1 MEKIL
6 LLVDDEQ
13 PVLKSLK
20 RLLRREPYTILTASD
35 GFEALEVLAENEVQV
50 VLSDF
55 RMPGMTGGELLKKAV
70 DLKPSIVG
78 MLLSGHADLDLVID
92 SLNSGAVHRFMSK
105 PWQGPELLEA
115 LENAFL
121 RWQDQQHSM
130 KMARMSEAIQDPYIE
145 IDQLGHIYAFNTAAT
160 KLLSEFDNGEPF
172 DNITDYFP
180 DLSEPKVKL
189 LCGIDEVH
197 LESVMGEQQERYE
210 IYSKHIESSRWMLR
224 IRQVSQMAKAGDGNE
239 LDSLAL
245 NRSQVL
251 NMLSRW
257 GSGGRLEST
266 TVIYIDLVKF
276 HVINDG
282 LGYRLADKLLA
293 EAAKRMSAVLP
304 VEARLGHMN
313 ADEFVVLFPN
323 RLDFDACKG
332 FTQSLK
338 DAFCEPFK
346 VGGRELRISFKAGV
360 AWGDEKAVPEDIL
373 QQAHV
378 AVTNAKTDSNSEA
391 ITAYQVHMSKHL
403 DQVVSLQSDLYLALE
418 RNELSVHYQPKVA
431 AKDHMICGAEALVRW
446 HHPTHGW
453 ISPGVF
459 IPVAE
464 ASGLIDVIGE
474 WVLLT
479 ACTQAKVWELQG
491 VPSVPISVNLSGY
504 QLSRDN
510 LVARVNHILGSAD
523 YDPLAIQF
531 EVTETFL
538 MQDLDKSE
546 RLLRG
551 LREQGMKIALDD
563 FGTGYSSL
571 NYLSRLPIDT
581 LKIDKSFVDN
591 IAKNEQDSALIKH
604 IIDMSHSLNIDVVA
618 EGVEQSEQVNLLT
631 QHGCDLLQGFH
642 FSKAVP
648 ADEFKRLLVEQ
659 PFTKK

>member
-13 PVLKSLK
+13 PVLKSLR
-20 RLLRREPYTILTASD
+20 RLLRREPYTILTAGD
-35 GFEALEVLAENEVQV
+35 GFEALEILAENDVQV

-70 DLKPSIVG
+70 ELKPSVVG

-92 SLNSGAVHRFMSK
+92 SLNSGAVYRFMSK

-115 LENAFL
+115 ISNAFL
-121 RWQDQQHSM
+121 RWQDLQHSM
-130 KMARMSEAIQDPYIE
+130 KMARMSEAIQEPYIE
-145 IDQLGHIYAFNTAAT
+145 IDQAGQIYAVNTAAT
-160 KLLSEFDNGEPF
+160 KLLSAFDGGEPF
-172 DNITDYFP
+172 ENIRDYFA
-180 DLSEPKVKL
+180 DLSEQQVKL
-189 LCGIDEVH
+189 LCGVDEVN
-197 LESVMGEQQERYE
+197 LECLMGEVKERYE
-210 IYSKHIESSRWMLR
+210 IYSKHIDSSRWMLR
-224 IRQVSQMAKAGDGNE
+224 IRQVSQPVASVGEVNE

-245 NRSQVL
+245 NRTQVL
-251 NMLSRW
+251 NMLTRW
-257 GSGGRLEST
+257 ESSDQLLST

-282 LGYRLADKLLA
+282 LGYRLADKVLA
-293 EAAKRMSAVLP
+293 EAAERISSALP

-323 RLDFDACKG
+323 KLDFSECKA
-332 FTQSLK
+332 FIQSLK
-338 DAFCEPFK
+338 QAFCEAFK

-360 AWGDEKAVPEDIL
+360 AWGEQGVAPDDLLK
-373 QQAHV
+373 QAHV
-378 AVTNAKTDSNSEA
+378 AVSNAKTDTNSDA
-391 ITAYQVHMSKHL
+391 ITAYKAHMSEHL
-403 DQVVSLQSDLYLALE
+403 DQVVALQSDLYLALE
-418 RNELSVHYQPKVA
+418 RNQLAVHYQPKIS
-431 AKDHMICGAEALVRW
+431 AKDHTICGAEALVRW
-446 HHPTHGW
+446 QHPIHGW

-538 MQDLDKSE
+538 MQDLEKSE

-591 IAKNEQDSALIKH
+591 IAHSEQDSALIKH
-604 IIDMSHSLNIDVVA
+604 IIDMSHSLDIEVVA
-618 EGVEQSEQVNLLT
+618 EGVEEPEQVKLLA

-659 PFTKK
+659 PFKQ